1 MTTDQV
7 GRRPA
12 TRRALAAP
20 SWAAVRRCRQ
30 IEVAVAHL
38 LLPARKKCSKA
49 RLALGETPPQPQ
61 CQLKIMLAPDEI
73 MVDLSCLCG
82 SFPGSFFYDRLAA
95 CRRQRLDH
103 PSVAAAAKWSPPC
116 RLLCVCVQQAKS
128 PLAKRHAPRN
138 STRRYSRISSNGD
151 ETEIDGLVI
160 TVFQV
165 QHSCVTTGEGV
176 AN

>member
-1 MTTDQV
+1 
-7 GRRPA
+7 
-12 TRRALAAP
+12 
-20 SWAAVRRCRQ
+20 
-30 IEVAVAHL
+30 
-38 LLPARKKCSKA
+38 
-49 RLALGETPPQPQ
+49 
-61 CQLKIMLAPDEI
+61 MLAPDEI

-165 QHSCVTTGEGV
+165 QHSCVTTDEGV
-176 AN
+176 ATVGRLIRARNPHDPAVTSSKLDQENEPFVPHNSTCS